1 MKGRVGLG
9 IVLAVVCVVV
19 LPTLARGEAVDFR
32 DDFADASKVGASS
45 GILYVLGAVTLPPV
59 FPARHGVVLPRGT
72 GGDVDASGVVPGS
85 VLFEG
90 GLYKI
95 WYGACCGGGA
105 SSIAYATSTDG
116 IAWTKQGAVVT
127 PSLPAEAAG
136 ISYVEVVK
144 VGATY
149 WMWYAGLDGTYYRI
163 LAATSADGIA
173 WTKRGVVLDVGAP
186 GSSDDRYLWRPSA
199 VYDGSNFRL
208 WYTGNSFSNQANRIF
223 YATSPDGLNWT
234 KRGIAIPSGWQPP
247 NDSAQTAMPEV
258 RLVGGLY
265 VMLYTGSDGAVERIL
280 GAESDDGITWRRGG
294 LLLDTT
300 PRESR
305 VSDAAMLV
313 RPDGSWLVY
322 YASDSSAWQGFLAI
336 RPAWSGWIRS
346 ISITKPDRATW
357 ARFNVTAPAPTG
369 SSVRVTVRDAGSL
382 AVVGGLENVT
392 GGAVNLSGV
401 DSAQHPTL
409 VVEAWL
415 RATAFAPPSLD
426 SWEVSSPDLPA
437 TPTPLELPVLPFA
450 IVIIAVVVGAILIAA
465 YLRRR
470 RSAQMPPPST

>member
-1 MKGRVGLG
+1 MESPWNRISVRARVIATMRATVAICVAKTSRSPSATPTMRPASTIVGKLRQGRNTARVSQPPFKVGAAQVSPEASAPTSVPIGGRLRKDFLPPSHSARVKGRVRLG

-32 DDFADASKVGASS
+32 DDFGDASKVGASS

-127 PSLPAEAAG
+127 PSLPAEAGG

-149 WMWYAGLDGTYYRI
+149 WMWY
-163 LAATSADGIA
+163 
-173 WTKRGVVLDVGAP
+173 
-186 GSSDDRYLWRPSA
+186 
-199 VYDGSNFRL
+199 
-208 WYTGNSFSNQANRIF
+208 
-223 YATSPDGLNWT
+223 
-234 KRGIAIPSGWQPP
+234 
-247 NDSAQTAMPEV
+247 
-258 RLVGGLY
+258 
-265 VMLYTGSDGAVERIL
+265 TGSDGAVERIV

-357 ARFNVTAPAPTG
+357 ARFNVTVPAPTG
-369 SSVRVTVRDAGSL
+369 SSVPVTVRDAGSL

-450 IVIIAVVVGAILIAA
+450 IVIIPAVVVAMLIEAQ
-465 YLRRR
+465 RRAR
-470 RSAQMPPPST
+470 PSVQDPSHSLDATT

>member
-59 FPARHGVVLPRGT
+59 FPARNGVVLPRGT

-258 RLVGGLY
+258 RLVAHDRHRAAGVPVREPAHDAVHARPGCQVGHPFHAQPAERGRDDLGGLDRAL
-265 VMLYTGSDGAVERIL
+265 VRARRQHVQLGNELLQAERGALHLAASVGREGPGSVVFVRARECLAIL
-280 GAESDDGITWRRGG
+280 GDGVPDDEEAHRTKGSGGRR
-294 LLLDTT
+294 LAL
-300 PRESR
+300 
-305 VSDAAMLV
+305 
-313 RPDGSWLVY
+313 GS
-322 YASDSSAWQGFLAI
+322 
-336 RPAWSGWIRS
+336 
-346 ISITKPDRATW
+346 
-357 ARFNVTAPAPTG
+357 AR
-369 SSVRVTVRDAGSL
+369 
-382 AVVGGLENVT
+382 
-392 GGAVNLSGV
+392 
-401 DSAQHPTL
+401 
-409 VVEAWL
+409 
-415 RATAFAPPSLD
+415 
-426 SWEVSSPDLPA
+426 
-437 TPTPLELPVLPFA
+437 
-450 IVIIAVVVGAILIAA
+450 
-465 YLRRR
+465 
-470 RSAQMPPPST
+470 